1 MAWLVPAASPPLLR
15 APTEPRGLRQRDQD
29 STHGPFPS
37 RQPCSHTLP
46 PKHVVLCALLS
57 WSLSPL
63 PLPLLWSQLV
73 PWPGDR
79 CSEAMEGDLFSITVS
94 KSV

>member
-37 RQPCSHTLP
+37 RQPCSHALP

-57 WSLSPL
+57 
-63 PLPLLWSQLV
+63 
-73 PWPGDR
+73 
-79 CSEAMEGDLFSITVS
+79 
-94 KSV
+94 